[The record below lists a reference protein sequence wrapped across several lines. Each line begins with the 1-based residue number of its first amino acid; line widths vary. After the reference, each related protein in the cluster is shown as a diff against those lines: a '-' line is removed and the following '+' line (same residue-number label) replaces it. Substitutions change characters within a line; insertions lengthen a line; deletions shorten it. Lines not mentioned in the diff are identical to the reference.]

1 MTEDQKKIKRYVNQ
15 LERRLRL
22 PLELKVRI
30 NGDIG
35 TEIHQRMESGQT
47 VDQVFQE
54 MGSPDEVAASF
65 NREFSEF
72 EIRKNPIRFLFL
84 IMVVMAAAGELWYI
98 GALLQMQ
105 NMAESLNRIFLN
117 PAEFGR
123 GSVIAVCGFIAGCI
137 AAYFIALYG
146 RKETYV
152 KYRKCI
158 ILSAVGFI
166 AGMTAAILPESTG
179 ALQWKI
185 PFGMSDLV
193 VEPGMII
200 NIAVL
205 IMSVKYFYTQKE
217 RKILDK

>member
-1 MTEDQKKIKRYVNQ
+1 MRYDHPDVFLLHRN
-15 LERRLRL
+15 
-22 PLELKVRI
+22 
-30 NGDIG
+30 
-35 TEIHQRMESGQT
+35 ESL
-47 VDQVFQE
+47 
-54 MGSPDEVAASF
+54 
-65 NREFSEF
+65 N
-72 EIRKNPIRFLFL
+72 I
-84 IMVVMAAAGELWYI
+84 
-98 GALLQMQ
+98 ALLQMQ

-166 AGMTAAILPESTG
+166 AGMTAAVLPESAG

-200 NIAVL
+200 NIVVL

>member
-1 MTEDQKKIKRYVNQ
+1 
-15 LERRLRL
+15 
-22 PLELKVRI
+22 
-30 NGDIG
+30 
-35 TEIHQRMESGQT
+35 
-47 VDQVFQE
+47 
-54 MGSPDEVAASF
+54 
-65 NREFSEF
+65 
-72 EIRKNPIRFLFL
+72 
-84 IMVVMAAAGELWYI
+84 
-98 GALLQMQ
+98 MQ

-166 AGMTAAILPESTG
+166 AGMTAAVLPESTG

-200 NIAVL
+200 NIVVL